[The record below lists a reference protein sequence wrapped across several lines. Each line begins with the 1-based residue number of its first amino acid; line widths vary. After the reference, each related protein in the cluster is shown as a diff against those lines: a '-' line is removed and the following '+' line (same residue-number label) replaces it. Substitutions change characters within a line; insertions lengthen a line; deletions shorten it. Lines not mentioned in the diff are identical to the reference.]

1 MLCFK
6 YKVADKRGLHARNAV
21 SISRLAMD
29 YGCGI
34 TLRAGDAEADCKNVM
49 ALMNLRVSENDTVEF
64 VFDGSDETAAARLME
79 STIPT
84 FL

>member
-6 YKVADKRGLHARNAV
+6 YKVADRRGLHARNAV

-29 YGCGI
+29 YSCRI
-34 TLRAGDAEADCKNVM
+34 TLRTEDGEADCKNVM
-49 ALMNLRVSENDTVEF
+49 ALMNLRVSENDIIEF
-64 VFDGSDETAAARLME
+64 IFDGSDEPAAARLME
-79 STIPT
+79 STVPT